1 MKTKLTLASAIKAC
15 DFNYVNENII
25 KLFKDEPIRGEI
37 EVRNFGKYMTAPEVI
52 AELEKDGCVPA
63 NATELYDWVSR
74 NKDWGKDEYK
84 CVVGLGS
91 VASFGGRDHV
101 PDVWWHVS
109 KRDADLSWFDGGFDD
124 GVWFAFSRE
133 SSPKTSNPLSSSV
146 PLPLDLDSAIKMVKE
161 AGYQISKVL

>member
-15 DFNYVNENII
+15 DFNYVNENIV

-84 CVVGLGS
+84 YVVGLDS
-91 VASFGGRDHV
+91 VASFEGRDRV
-101 PDVWWHVS
+101 PHVWWGAS
-109 KRDADLSWFDGGFDD
+109 ERDARLDWFDDEFGG
-124 GVWFAFSRE
+124 GCWFAFSRE
-133 SSPKTSNPLSSSV
+133 SSPKTSNLLSSSV
-146 PLPLDLDSAIKMVKE
+146 PLTLDLDSAIKIVKE
-161 AGYQISKVL
+161 AGYQISKLL